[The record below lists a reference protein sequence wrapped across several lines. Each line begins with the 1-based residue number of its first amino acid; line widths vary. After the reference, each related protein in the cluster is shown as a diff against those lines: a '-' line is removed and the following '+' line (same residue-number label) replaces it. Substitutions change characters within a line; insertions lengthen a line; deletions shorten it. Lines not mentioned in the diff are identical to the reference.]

1 MILFTIL
8 LITVLTIL
16 AVALVCT
23 IVGGISFA
31 VVFGDVIVFAFIVW
45 LIYKITHRKKKKQS
59 NKKG

>member
-23 IVGGISFA
+23 IIGGISFA
-31 VVFGDVIVFAFIVW
+31 AVFGDVVVFAFIVW
-45 LIYKITHRKKKKQS
+45 LIYKITHRKKKKQL
-59 NKKG
+59 